1 MCHLSV
7 EVRGQLYGVTFAI
20 YLYVGSGDQIQV
32 ARLAWQALRAE
43 ALRWHNLPCFMRQ
56 ASH

>member
-1 MCHLSV
+1 MCYLSV
-7 EVRGQLYGVTFAI
+7 EVRGLLYGVTFAI

-32 ARLAWQALRAE
+32 ARLAWQAFRAE
-43 ALRWHNLPCFMRQ
+43 ALPWHNLPCFMRW